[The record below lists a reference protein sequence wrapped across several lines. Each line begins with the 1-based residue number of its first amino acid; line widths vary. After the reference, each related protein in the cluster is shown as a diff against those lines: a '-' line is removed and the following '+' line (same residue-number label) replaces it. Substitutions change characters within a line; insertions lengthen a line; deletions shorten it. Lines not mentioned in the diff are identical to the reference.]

1 MEMAWVWV
9 PSFIF
14 FHLLSISGSHKLRI
28 AHPNYDRM
36 KIIPYGFPR
45 LRPSQMTMRCRTAA
59 SHVFRDVQWQAGR
72 RISLS
77 GKGEAMER
85 MYI

>member
-1 MEMAWVWV
+1 
-9 PSFIF
+9 
-14 FHLLSISGSHKLRI
+14 
-28 AHPNYDRM
+28 M

-45 LRPSQMTMRCRTAA
+45 LRPSQMTMRCRTAT

-85 MYI
+85 LERMYI